1 MTKTLTTYERRQ
13 AIIRILQEQSGIKV
27 NDLARMLHVSEG
39 TVRNDLAALD
49 EENQITRV
57 RGGAVP
63 RTPTLVSSNS
73 VAARARVN
81 FDAKQRIAQWAA
93 SMVEDG
99 DTIML
104 DASTTVLHMASF
116 LSSRR
121 NVTIVTNGIEVSRRL
136 AENGQNTVILLG
148 GILHPDG
155 NAITGTLGS
164 PMLET
169 LHIRTAFVSCV
180 GFSLQAGLLESDIA
194 QAQIKHSMIQAAQRV
209 VALVDQSKFDH
220 IAVTAFARL
229 ADIDLLVTDEQVPPA
244 ALAALDA
251 AGIPVAVCG
260 DHTTTT
266 HKPNGGSQKRYR
278 IGFANLSEE
287 MAFGRDVRRGLERAA
302 ADTGQIDLVLGD
314 NQLSGEIALDVADT
328 LIAQDIDLMI
338 EYQIDETIG
347 NQLMHKFSQANVPV
361 IAVDIPMVGA
371 TFFGVDNYAT
381 GILAGRALGQA
392 VQREWHGQYDYVVV
406 LEHPRAG
413 SLTAARIQG
422 QLDGLEEVI
431 GEIEPAALIRLD
443 SGNTTQISEREML
456 EVLESLPGARR
467 IPIICFNDDAAI
479 GALNA
484 ARKVNRAQDV
494 LIAGQGADRRL
505 RDELR
510 RDNPRVVGSTAFRP
524 EAYGARLIE
533 LALKILRGEQVP
545 PAVYVDPA
553 FISQHNIDLEY
564 PNESVGR

>member
-13 AIIRILQEQSGIKV
+13 AIIRILNEQSGIKV

-63 RTPTLVSSNS
+63 RTPTLVSNNS

-164 PMLET
+164 PMLEA

-220 IAVTAFARL
+220 IAVTSFARL

-244 ALAALDA
+244 ALSALDA

-314 NQLSGEIALDVADT
+314 NELSGDIALDVADT
-328 LIAQDIDLMI
+328 LIAQNIDLMI

-347 NQLMHKFSQANVPV
+347 NQLMHKFAQANVPV

-392 VQREWHGQYDYVVV
+392 VQREWQGQYDYVVV

-431 GEIEPAALIRLD
+431 GEIDPAALIRLD

-545 PAVYVDPA
+545 PAVYVEPA